1 MARGN
6 GSGRSGNN
14 DLIIDINADGILNT
28 NDDLTIEDYFYED
41 GTGQGS
47 ISAIRQYGLN
57 ATYYYGD
64 NFEVKYLNRIDSNV
78 DFDWGYLSARW
89 KPK

>member
-1 MARGN
+1 MTAKWKRKIG
-6 GSGRSGNN
+6 N

-28 NDDLTIEDYFYED
+28 NDDLPEDYFYED

-78 DFDWGYLSARW
+78 DLIGVTIC
-89 KPK
+89 PMET